1 MPVKQTRLL
10 VRLQLHNA
18 THIHRVSQQPY
29 NCLAWDESNRPGN
42 QPDQPRAD
50 TSHGSQPAPFHNGQK
65 LQWKNPK
72 TEFGKDLFL

>member
-18 THIHRVSQQPY
+18 THIHRVSQQPC
-29 NCLAWDESNRPGN
+29 NGLAWDESNRPGN